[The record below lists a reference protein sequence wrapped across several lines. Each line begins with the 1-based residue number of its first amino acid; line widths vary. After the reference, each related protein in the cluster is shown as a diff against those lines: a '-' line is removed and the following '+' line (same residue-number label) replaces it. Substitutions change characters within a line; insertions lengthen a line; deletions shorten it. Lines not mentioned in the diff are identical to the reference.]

1 MWAQLDLRKTKYQD
15 AENCKTFII
24 WKSTLHHNG
33 KWSVGLTN
41 VVVEW
46 LTLLFRIR
54 EVPGWN
60 LSPETGYPE
69 AFRRFAQ
76 SLQANAG
83 KTTSFRP
90 QPLPP
95 TFFPINH
102 SRTTPSFDAIRVTE
116 KTSLNKVQSD
126 GLNMRGKA
134 CSTHVTHEKCG
145 QKFSWKVWR
154 NITLHTQAK
163 TDNIKMDLWLVA
175 HSCEHGNKPWGLHKN
190 QVISWSPERL
200 LASQRLFYRDT

>member
-1 MWAQLDLRKTKYQD
+1 
-15 AENCKTFII
+15 
-24 WKSTLHHNG
+24 
-33 KWSVGLTN
+33 VGLTN

-60 LSPETGYPE
+60 LGPETDYPE
-69 AFRRFAQ
+69 AFRRFPQ

-102 SRTTPSFDAIRVTE
+102 SRTTPSFDAIQRVTE
-116 KTSLNKVQSD
+116 KASLNKLQSY
-126 GLNMRGKA
+126 GLNMREWQRARHVARMWHMRNVVKNLTGK
-134 CSTHVTHEKCG
+134 
-145 QKFSWKVWR
+145 
-154 NITLHTQAK
+154 
-163 TDNIKMDLWLVA
+163 
-175 HSCEHGNKPWGLHKN
+175 
-190 QVISWSPERL
+190 PEGTSLCIHR
-200 LASQRLFYRDT
+200 QRLIILKWIFD